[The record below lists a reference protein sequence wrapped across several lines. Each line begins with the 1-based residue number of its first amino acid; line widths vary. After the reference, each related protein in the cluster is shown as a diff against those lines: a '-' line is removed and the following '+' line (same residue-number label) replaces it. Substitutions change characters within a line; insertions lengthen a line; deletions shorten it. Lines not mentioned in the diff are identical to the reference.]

1 LVFEEFRSAMRDQ
14 GLSCDETIVADGK
27 LHRFYPDGDHKNN
40 GWYFLYGPP
49 FEGRFGCWKRGIN
62 EVWVAGDFENYSQD
76 ELDELYRLR
85 RKARAEQER
94 EKADRNEKARNHAI
108 WKVGRSQPVISHP
121 YLTNKGVQLH
131 GNLRQLGDDL
141 ILPLTDANGELH
153 SIQIIT
159 PEGDKTFPYG
169 SRISGCF
176 FVLADQPDKPL
187 VIVEGYSTGATIHE
201 ATDYA
206 VACALYCGNLPTVAK
221 ALREKFPTRS
231 IILAADNDRWN
242 EKNSGLTKA
251 TEAAS
256 EINARLAIPIFKH
269 IAARPTDFNDLG
281 RLEGLDTVKSQIE
294 YCS

>member
-1 LVFEEFRSAMRDQ
+1 MRDQ

-85 RKARAEQER
+85 R
-94 EKADRNEKARNHAI
+94 
-108 WKVGRSQPVISHP
+108 
-121 YLTNKGVQLH
+121 NKGVQLH